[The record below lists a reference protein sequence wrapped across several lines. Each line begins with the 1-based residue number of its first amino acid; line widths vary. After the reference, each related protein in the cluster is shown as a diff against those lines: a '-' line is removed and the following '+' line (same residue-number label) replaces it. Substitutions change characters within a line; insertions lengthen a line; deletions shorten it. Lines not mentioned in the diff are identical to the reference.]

1 MFQGG
6 LLQTNQKDLT
16 QPIPHERLIDDS
28 NPSQYGGEDA
38 PNLRILGREAL
49 VAEDFSN
56 LSADNEAN
64 L

>member
-16 QPIPHERLIDDS
+16 QPIPHEQLNDDS

-38 PNLRILGREAL
+38 PNLRILGREGL

-56 LSADNEAN
+56 LSGRQ
-64 L
+64 

>member
-28 NPSQYGGEDA
+28 NPSQYDGEDA
-38 PNLRILGREAL
+38 PTLRILGREAL

-56 LSADNEAN
+56 LSGRQ
-64 L
+64 

>member
-38 PNLRILGREAL
+38 PNLRILGQEGL

-56 LSADNEAN
+56 LSGRQ
-64 L
+64 